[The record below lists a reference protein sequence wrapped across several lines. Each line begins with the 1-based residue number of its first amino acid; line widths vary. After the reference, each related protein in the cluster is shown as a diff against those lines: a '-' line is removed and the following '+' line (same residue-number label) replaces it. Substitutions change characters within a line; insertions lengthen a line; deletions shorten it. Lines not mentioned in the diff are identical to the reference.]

1 MQQHRRSS
9 PRTTTD
15 DNPWILHK
23 DQQQYFSNLKK
34 YNKTQFIRFQ
44 RAQVYIRFF
53 LFWICVRAHSASH
66 HSELITSGTIHTI
79 EFCSCLIYSK

>member
-34 YNKTQFIRFQ
+34 YNKTQSIRFQ
-44 RAQVYIRFF
+44 RAQVYIQLFFFVF
-53 LFWICVRAHSASH
+53 LF
-66 HSELITSGTIHTI
+66 
-79 EFCSCLIYSK
+79 